1 MILISRDCFDYLIE
15 SNLNFIMIS
24 PLLEKKIAKMKLLL
38 EKELDNQNNPKKER
52 KNSDSNF

>member
-1 MILISRDCFDYLIE
+1 
-15 SNLNFIMIS
+15 MIS

-38 EKELDNQNNPKKER
+38 EKELDNQKNPKKER